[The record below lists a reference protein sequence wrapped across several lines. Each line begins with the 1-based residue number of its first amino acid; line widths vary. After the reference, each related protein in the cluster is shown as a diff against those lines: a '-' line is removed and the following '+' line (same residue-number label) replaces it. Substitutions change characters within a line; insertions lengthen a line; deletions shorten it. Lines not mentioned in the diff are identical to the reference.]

1 MTSGLLSTGKSDTGK
16 MTTGIGPRP
25 LSVMSTVKIYNN
37 ILVSL
42 IIQLAVG
49 KRIAKIDNMY

>member
-1 MTSGLLSTGKSDTGK
+1 MYK
-16 MTTGIGPRP
+16 
-25 LSVMSTVKIYNN
+25 LSVMSSVKIYNN